1 MQSYIESDFR
11 PLLVAASPYTPKSF
25 LGYLSAMVGFI
36 VGRKIRLTNWKPGSR
51 IRTLIEAIAFALARS
66 SAEFFAGYQYARNFN
81 CYESFGFDLLPGLK
95 ASGFIRYQN
104 TGHISNISIPILTIS
119 LFGLTYHTIAATT
132 LNTGDTFV
140 DIDVVAGDVGTDYNL
155 DALAIDTDN
164 GNGDI
169 FSETGEELTFERI
182 FNPFEISGG
191 TEIESEQSRQA
202 RWKDFINNLARST
215 MSGIRSGVKT
225 VAGVVDSYVTENINP
240 YTGDPETGWINIYVS
255 DGTAVV
261 SPAILQAVEDRI
273 SGVLGTD
280 ELGYRAGGTRLYVS
294 TIAVQAIN
302 INYELDVLDS
312 SLLTDPQIEALASIA
327 ITKYV
332 NRQPNG
338 GDVLLDLVKSAG
350 ISAHPDFLRIRLVGL
365 VSDISVPDGSVPKI
379 GGTGGGTI
387 TCSLIARIPR
397 P

>member
-1 MQSYIESDFR
+1 MFVGYEFR
-11 PLLVAASPYTPKSF
+11 PLLVAVSPYTPKSF
-25 LGYLSAMVGFI
+25 LGYFSSMVGFI

-51 IRTLIEAIAFALARS
+51 IRTLVEAIALTLARS
-66 SAEFFAGYQYARNFN
+66 SAEFFAGYQYARNYN
-81 CYESFGFDLLPGLK
+81 CYDSFGFGLLPGNK

-104 TGHISNISIPILTIS
+104 TGHLSNIPIPVLTIT
-119 LFGLTYHTIAATT
+119 LFGLSYKTANTT
-132 LNTGDTFV
+132 VLNIGDTEI
-140 DIDVVAGDVGTDYNL
+140 DIDIIAEESGTNYNL
-155 DALAIDTDN
+155 DPLAIDTDA

-215 MSGIRSGVKT
+215 LSGIRSGVKT
-225 VAGVVDSYVTENINP
+225 VPGVVESYVTENINP

-255 DGTAVV
+255 DGTAIVN
-261 SPAILQAVEDRI
+261 PTILTAVENRI
-273 SGVLGTD
+273 SGILGTE

-294 TIAVQAIN
+294 SILVQPVN
-302 INYELDVLDS
+302 ITYELDVLDS
-312 SLLTDPQIEALASIA
+312 TLLTDPQITAFADDA
-327 ITKYV
+327 IMKYV

-338 GDVLLDLVKSAG
+338 GDVLLDLVKAAG
-350 ISAHPDFLRIRLVGL
+350 VSAHPDFLRIRLIGL

-387 TCSLIARIPR
+387 TNSLIARIPR